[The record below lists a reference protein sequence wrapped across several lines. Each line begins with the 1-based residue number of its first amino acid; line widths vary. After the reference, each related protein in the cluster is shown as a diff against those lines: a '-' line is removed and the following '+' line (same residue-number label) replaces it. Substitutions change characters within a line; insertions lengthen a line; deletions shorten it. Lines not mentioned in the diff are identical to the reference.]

1 MTLPLPPVRTRLG
14 YLLTPLLCLT
24 LAPGCGGAE
33 KAAAPPIVPPP
44 VVVPVV
50 TTVTVS
56 PGTSALTVGGNAT
69 LTATVTDQLG
79 ATMTSKTV
87 SWSSSA
93 GAIASVAASG
103 VVTALSPGSAT
114 ITATVDGK
122 SGAAAITVS
131 VATTPSEFQTVV
143 PTIALNAVLARPTT
157 TSVTVSAFATTDR
170 DVTLTWTP
178 NGGSLTRRLT
188 GGMVSAL
195 EITGLTADRAYRFTL
210 ESPGATTVQ
219 GQFRTARATGSTYRF
234 VMQADSHLDANS
246 DTKIYVNTLANM
258 LADSADFLVDLGD
271 TFMTDKYA
279 AYADAAPHYYAQ
291 RYYFGLVG
299 HALPTYLVEGNHDGE
314 TGWLPAM
321 ALWSAGM
328 RTRYFTPVTANPF
341 YSTALTPRN
350 YYAWSWGNATHIVLD
365 PYVATVSK
373 PSTSGS
379 NWGWTLGKEQYD
391 WLVATLQRT
400 TTPFTFVYLHNL
412 VGGYTS
418 EARGGSEAS
427 VWWEWGG
434 ANADG
439 TAGFATQ
446 RPGWGKPIHDLLV
459 QYKVSAVFHGHD
471 HLYVQ
476 QSRDGMIYQEVP
488 QPSFGRENQ
497 TSSAVPYGYLSG
509 VLYASSGHVRVTVGP
524 TKATVEYIRS
534 RIGAGN
540 GDVVHRYDIA
550 PAVRP

>member
-1 MTLPLPPVRTRLG
+1 MALPLPRPLIRCG
-14 YLLTPLLCLT
+14 SLLTPVLLLA
-24 LAPGCGGAE
+24 LAPGCGSAE
-33 KAAAPPIVPPP
+33 KTAAPPVVPP

-50 TTVTVS
+50 TTVSVS
-56 PGTSALTVGGNAT
+56 PATASLTVGGSTT
-69 LTATVTDQLG
+69 LTVSVKDQLG
-79 ATMTSKTV
+79 AAMTGKTV
-87 SWSSSA
+87 AWSSSA
-93 GAIASVAASG
+93 GAIASVASSG
-103 VVTALSPGSAT
+103 TVTALSPGSAT
-114 ITATVDGK
+114 MTATVEGK
-122 SGAAAITVS
+122 SGSATMTVAAAS
-131 VATTPSEFQTVV
+131 AANEFQTAV
-143 PTIALNAVLARPTT
+143 PTIGLNALVARPTT
-157 TSVTVSAFATTDR
+157 TTVTISAFATADR

-178 NGGSLTRRLT
+178 NGGTLTRRLT
-188 GGMVSAL
+188 GGIASAL
-195 EITGLTADRAYRFTL
+195 EITGLAADRSYRFTL

-219 GQFRTARATGSTYRF
+219 GQFRTARPTGSTYRF

-246 DTKIYVNTLANM
+246 DTKIYQNTLTNM
-258 LADSADFLVDLGD
+258 LADSADFLIDLGD
-271 TFMTDKYA
+271 TFMTDKYPV
-279 AYADAAPHYYAQ
+279 YTDAAPQYYAQ

-299 HALPTYLVEGNHDGE
+299 HAMPVYLVQGNHDGE
-314 TGWLPAM
+314 TGWLPTM
-321 ALWSAGM
+321 APWSADM

-350 YYAWSWGNATHIVLD
+350 YAAWSWGNATHIVLD
-365 PYVATVSK
+365 PYMATISK
-373 PSTSGS
+373 PSASGS

-439 TAGFATQ
+439 SPGFATQ

-476 QSRDGMIYQEVP
+476 QSRDGLIYQEVP
-488 QPSFGRENQ
+488 QPSFARENQ